1 MPERGS
7 SAGAVLEALGFAI
20 FVRDHSGALRLE
32 GTAPDWLRSI
42 WPELKTEGGL
52 LPTEKASPFLENF
65 LIDAST
71 CWEAGGETRSR
82 SGPWIEQTD
91 NGTEVTLDA
100 VALNAGDQAIL
111 LLERL
116 GEVFEAKK
124 SMLQKARETI
134 IAYQRLE
141 SEMQKKEIL
150 LSCIA
155 EEMNAAL
162 ANAITSL
169 RLIELEQDPARLRQ
183 LLSLAT
189 RATEEQQSLIN
200 KVLRL
205 FADELQ
211 QLYGQNG
218 SSQANA
224 KLNEAL
230 KLAKENVGT
239 QFADKRIDLTAA
251 ESDAIVAMDRDHL
264 ARVLTNLLERALQN
278 STAGGEVELK
288 VVDEPDSVLIDVVD
302 QGAPLPPDVSKVF
315 LSNTG
320 TTDGSNLPL
329 RFCRVAVENCRGEI
343 GYEPR
348 EGGNR
353 FWIRLPRGMEK

>member
-20 FVRDHSGALRLE
+20 FVRDRSGALRLE

-42 WPELKTEGGL
+42 WPELKKGAL

-65 LIDAST
+65 LVDAST

-91 NGTEVTLDA
+91 TGTEVTLEA

-124 SMLQKARETI
+124 SMLQKARETV

-141 SEMQKKEIL
+141 SETQKKEIL

-162 ANAITSL
+162 ANAVTSL
-169 RLIELEQDPARLRQ
+169 RLIELEQDPARIRQ
-183 LLSLAT
+183 LLTLAT
-189 RATEEQQSLIN
+189 RATEEQQRLIN

-218 SSQANA
+218 NGQANA
-224 KLNEAL
+224 KLNDAF
-230 KLAKENVGT
+230 KLAKENVGA
-239 QFADKRIDLTAA
+239 QFVDKQVRLSAA
-251 ESDAIVAMDRDHL
+251 GSETIVAMDRDHL
-264 ARVLTNLLERALQN
+264 ARVLTTLLERALQN
-278 STAGGEVELK
+278 ATSGGEVQLK
-288 VVDEPDSVLIDVVD
+288 VVDEPDSVLIDVLD
-302 QGAPLPPDVSKVF
+302 QGAPLPRDVSTVF
-315 LSNTG
+315 LSHSG
-320 TTDGSNLPL
+320 TTDCSHLPL
-329 RFCRVAVENCRGEI
+329 QFCRVAVENCRGEI
-343 GYEPR
+343 GYESQK
-348 EGGNR
+348 GGNR
-353 FWIRLPRGMEK
+353 VWIRLPRGAEK